1 VIALKLSILALVCV
15 FLNTFCTGVIIE
27 YFYLLH
33 PVSART
39 SSSDSTYM
47 VLKSCSPWSNKQ
59 WKFSKVDE
67 SESKTLVM
75 KLMVKNGEEIGGH
88 STTLDTNEHA
98 HRDIN
103 IYLRVLEKE

>member
-1 VIALKLSILALVCV
+1 
-15 FLNTFCTGVIIE
+15 
-27 YFYLLH
+27 
-33 PVSART
+33 
-39 SSSDSTYM
+39 M
-47 VLKSCSPWSNKQ
+47 
-59 WKFSKVDE
+59 DE

-98 HRDIN
+98 QRDIN